1 MKTRKNWRLGL
12 IGYPLTHS
20 YSPLIHQTALE
31 DAGLTGTY
39 TLFSLP
45 DPQQIGS
52 VFEKLRSGELD
63 GLNVTIPYKREVIQ
77 YLDGLTTSAQAIGA
91 VNTIFWKGERLI
103 GDNTDAS
110 GFSQDLEYGS
120 TGHKFFSDHALV
132 LGAGG
137 AACSVVYALLVKG
150 WSVTI
155 ATRRL
160 AQAILLSQSFH
171 HPNLHITHWEA
182 VISHSFLKKFSLL
195 VNTTPVGMAP
205 HIDQSPLGND
215 VALPAGMLV
224 YDLIY
229 NPLKTRLLQLAEK
242 NNTTAING
250 LGMLLHQAVLSF
262 EIWTGFKVSVEKM
275 QKALNKKL
283 ELEEER

>member
-20 YSPLIHQTALE
+20 YSPLIHQTALVNS
-31 DAGLTGTY
+31 GLTGTY

-45 DPQQIGS
+45 NPQQIGP
-52 VFEKLRSGELD
+52 VVAKLRSGKLD

-77 YLDGLTTSAQAIGA
+77 YLDGLTTSAQVIGA
-91 VNTIFWKGERLI
+91 VNTIFLKDERVI

-110 GFSQDLEYGS
+110 GFSQYLEHCS
-120 TGHKFFSDHALV
+120 TGHTFFSDHALV

-137 AACSVVYALLVKG
+137 AACSVVYALNIQG
-150 WSVTI
+150 WEVTI

-160 AQAILLSQSFH
+160 TQATLLSESFH
-171 HPNLHITHWEA
+171 HPNLHTAHWEA
-182 VISHSFLKKFSLL
+182 VTNHSFLKNFSLL

-205 HIDQSPLGND
+205 NIDQSPLGDD
-215 VALPAGMLV
+215 VTLPAGMLV
-224 YDLIY
+224 FDLIY
-229 NPLKTRLLQLAEK
+229 NPPKTRLLQLAEK
-242 NNTTAING
+242 NKTTAING

-262 EIWTGFKVSVEKM
+262 EIWTGIKVPVEKM
-275 QKALNKKL
+275 QEVLNQKL

>member
-20 YSPLIHQTALE
+20 YSPLIQQTALE

-39 TLFSLP
+39 TLFSMP
-45 DPQQIGS
+45 NTKQIRS
-52 VFEKLRSGELD
+52 LVTKMRSGELE
-63 GLNVTIPYKREVIQ
+63 GLNVTIPYKKEIMH
-77 YLDGLTTSAQAIGA
+77 YLDGITTSAQAIGA
-91 VNTIFWKGERLI
+91 VNTIFWNGEKLI

-110 GFSQDLEYGS
+110 GFSKDLEHWT
-120 TGHKFFSDHALV
+120 TGHTFFSGHALV

-137 AACSVVYALLVKG
+137 AACSVVYSLLNLG

-155 ATRRL
+155 AARRHT
-160 AQAILLSQSFH
+160 QAMLLSEKFH
-171 HPNLHITHWEA
+171 NPNLHTAPWEA
-182 VISHSFLKKFSLL
+182 VTNYSFLKIFSLL
-195 VNTTPVGMAP
+195 VNTTPVGMSP
-205 HIDQSPLGND
+205 DIDQSPLGDD
-215 VALPAGMLV
+215 VALPASMLV

-229 NPLKTRLLQLAEK
+229 NPQKTRLMQIAEK

-262 EIWTGFKVSVEKM
+262 EIWTGIKVSVEKM
-275 QKALNKKL
+275 QNVLNKKL

>member
-20 YSPLIHQTALE
+20 YSPLIHQTALVNS
-31 DAGLTGTY
+31 GLTGTY

-45 DPQQIGS
+45 HPQQIGP
-52 VFEKLRSGELD
+52 VVAKLRSGELD
-63 GLNVTIPYKREVIQ
+63 GLNVTIPYKRVVIK

-91 VNTIFWKGERLI
+91 VNTIAWTGEKVI

-110 GFSQDLEYGS
+110 GFGQDLESCS
-120 TGHKFFSDHALV
+120 TGHRFFNNHALV

-137 AACSVVYALLVKG
+137 SASSVVYALLIQG

-155 ATRRL
+155 AARRL
-160 AQAILLSQSFH
+160 TQAILLSESFH
-171 HPNLHITHWEA
+171 HPNLLTAHWEA
-182 VISHSFLKKFSLL
+182 VTNHSFLKDFSLL
-195 VNTTPVGMAP
+195 VNTTPVGMVP
-205 HIDQSPLGND
+205 YTDQSPLGDN

-229 NPLKTRLLQLAEK
+229 NPPKTRLLQLAEK
-242 NNTTAING
+242 NNATARNG
-250 LGMLLHQAVLSF
+250 VGMLLHQAVLSF
-262 EIWTGFKVSVEKM
+262 EIWTGIKVSVEKM
-275 QKALNKKL
+275 QEVLDKKL